1 MEVIRDTD
9 TLRRRLQPLRGSGD
23 QVAFVPTMGNL
34 HAGHARLVQHARA
47 VASRVV
53 VSVFVNPL
61 QFGAGED
68 YATYPSTIEADRTL
82 LADLGTDLLFLPG
95 VDDMYPGGVEV
106 TTTVSVPRLRG
117 ILEGEHRPTHFDG
130 VCTVVAKL
138 FGLVQ
143 PDIAVFGEKDYQ
155 QLLVIRQMATDLCM
169 PVRIDAVATE
179 READGLAMSSR
190 NSYLSAAERALAPQL
205 YMTLL
210 DVKTIVERGEQDLA
224 GVERVARENLQT
236 AGFRPDYISIRC
248 AADLAMPGPGDHA
261 LRVLAAAWLGS
272 ARLIDNIGISK
283 A

>member
-9 TLRRRLQPLRGSGD
+9 TLRRRLRAPVGSNE
-23 QVAFVPTMGNL
+23 QLAFVPTMGNL
-34 HAGHARLVQHARA
+34 HAGHARLVRHART
-47 VASRVV
+47 VAPRVA

-68 YATYPSTIEADRTL
+68 FATYPSTIEADRAL
-82 LADLGTDLLFLPG
+82 LEDLGTDLLFLPG
-95 VDDMYPGGVEV
+95 VDAIYPDGLEV
-106 TTTVSVPRLRG
+106 TTTVSVPRLKG
-117 ILEGEHRPTHFDG
+117 ILEGEHRSTHFDG

-155 QLLVIRQMATDLCM
+155 QLLVIRQMVKDLCM

-190 NSYLSAAERALAPQL
+190 NGYLSAAERALAPQL

-210 DVKTIVERGEQDLA
+210 DVKTVVERGEQDLA
-224 GVERVARENLQT
+224 GVERVAMENLRA
-236 AGFRPDYISIRC
+236 AGFHPDYVSIRR
-248 AADLAMPGPGDHA
+248 ADDLAAPESGDHA
-261 LRVLAAAWLGS
+261 LRVLVAAWLGS
-272 ARLIDNIGISK
+272 ARLIDNIGISR